1 MNQGKVGA
9 PFEYSHS
16 YIHFLA
22 FIKKI
27 GFKIVV
33 YRTVQGIVR
42 GLSDYIRGL
51 KKKCILHISG
61 EGF

>member
-22 FIKKI
+22 FIKI
-27 GFKIVV
+27 GFKIA

-42 GLSDYIRGL
+42 GLLSDYIRIEEEI
-51 KKKCILHISG
+51 CILHISG

>member
-16 YIHFLA
+16 YIHFLG
-22 FIKKI
+22 FIEI
-27 GFKIVV
+27 GFKIA

-42 GLSDYIRGL
+42 GLSEYIG
-51 KKKCILHISG
+51 IEEIHLHISG
-61 EGF
+61 EGL

>member
-22 FIKKI
+22 FIKI
-27 GFKIVV
+27 GFKIV

-42 GLSDYIRGL
+42 GLSEYIR
-51 KKKCILHISG
+51 IEEIHLHISG
-61 EGF
+61 EGL